1 MKYTIPNTNVCISA
15 TLKDGGAFA
24 GVPVTSL
31 NCYGTCHRIP
41 RVTSTISIN
50 SHFRNRDFVR
60 FCCIFSI
67 TQTGGAGPI
76 VVSITNPVTVAGS
89 SGNIVTNCCLVFDG
103 SDLSTISLN
112 TENCDVATFPNLCFR
127 RWEDS
132 LGNTLSTD
140 KSTAFILSG
149 INSNSAWI
157 RAVWNNCEDGGGS
170 GGS

>member
-41 RVTSTISIN
+41 RVTSNISVD

-67 TQTGGAGPI
+67 TDDGFAGPTT
-76 VVSITNPVTVAGS
+76 VSITSPVSVAGS
-89 SGNIVTNCCLVFDG
+89 SGLIITNCCLVFDESANDTIG
-103 SDLSTISLN
+103 LTTTKCDPSLYPDL
-112 TENCDVATFPNLCFR
+112 EFR

-132 LGNTLSTD
+132 LGNTLST
-140 KSTAFILSG
+140 SATVGIFIG
-149 INSNSAWI
+149 TINSNSAWI
-157 RAVWNNCEDGGGS
+157 RAVWNECEGS